1 VIGTASC
8 AASLLWLPVDGL
20 KRATVSASQLDL
32 RENVIILGISVV
44 WTSFSLKAEN
54 SFFSVLLRLCFLCN
68 KSGFLFNAACSNF
81 TLLIVCVDKG
91 VFSVGGHIPMMTTG
105 VVTAMSVFE
114 RTSFLLTFGYVFK
127 RVMKY

>member
-1 VIGTASC
+1 MGWVGCYRAPQQTEEVCLCVIGTASC

-54 SFFSVLLRLCFLCN
+54 SFVTKVVSYLMQH
-68 KSGFLFNAACSNF
+68 
-81 TLLIVCVDKG
+81 
-91 VFSVGGHIPMMTTG
+91 VGISHC
-105 VVTAMSVFE
+105 
-114 RTSFLLTFGYVFK
+114 
-127 RVMKY
+127 